1 MTRVAPGDALT
12 FNVARLLAEPSGSVR
27 TYQVDGVKV
36 EPGDGLRLSAPVDG
50 QLRLTRTNRGLLVE
64 GECTTTLAEECS
76 RCLRPIEIPL
86 ELRLEEEALPLIDI
100 PTGLRLDP
108 STEPEVAR
116 LTDHHEL
123 ELEPL
128 IADAVALAA
137 PIAPLCRE
145 ACPGLCVVCGLE
157 LATGPHDHP
166 DDEIDPRL
174 AVLRGFP
181 VDATGE
187 ND

>member
-1 MTRVAPGDALT
+1 LTAEGSPLT

-27 TYQVDGVKV
+27 TYHVDGVKV
-36 EPGDGLRLSAPVDG
+36 EPGGGLRLATPVDG
-50 QLRLTRTNRGLLVE
+50 ALRLTRTNRGLLVE
-64 GECTTTLAEECS
+64 GDFTTTLAEVCS
-76 RCLRPIEIPL
+76 RCLRPIETPL
-86 ELRLEEEALPLIDI
+86 ELRLEEEALPVIDI
-100 PTGLRLDP
+100 ATGVRLDP

-128 IADAVALAA
+128 IADAVSLAA

-145 ACPGLCVVCGLE
+145 DCPGLCVVCGLE

-166 DDEIDPRL
+166 DDDIDPRL
-174 AVLRGFP
+174 AVLKGFP
-181 VDATGE
+181 VDASGE